1 MKRNRTPGEDLQLSV
16 GMMPGG
22 ERSETGSWPQILR
35 AKSVEH
41 QQQLRITSYAGGM
54 EEETTPVISW
64 PYVPAAIAG
73 STPQQVTTGIGLQVE
88 L

>member
-1 MKRNRTPGEDLQLSV
+1 MPGEDLQLSV
-16 GMMPGG
+16 DMMPGG
-22 ERSETGSWPQILR
+22 GISETDSWPQILR
-35 AKSVEH
+35 AKSVE
-41 QQQLRITSYAGGM
+41 QRQRLRITSYAAGM
-54 EEETTPVISW
+54 VEKTTPVTLW